1 MIEEKLYV
9 KTQSNARGMIYM
21 AAVDKDNGVYLSKKA
36 EDRNDWV
43 QYVSSQN
50 YLWQASSQ

>member
-1 MIEEKLYV
+1 MIEEKLYA

-36 EDRNDWV
+36 EDRND
-43 QYVSSQN
+43 
-50 YLWQASSQ
+50 